1 LVRKENEI
9 SSRVNLPTAELQ
21 RTDFEIARI
30 VETRH
35 KPLREKMVAEMLT
48 VDEFGNPKT
57 KKAYKHLNSNELH

>member
-1 LVRKENEI
+1 
-9 SSRVNLPTAELQ
+9 LPTAELQ